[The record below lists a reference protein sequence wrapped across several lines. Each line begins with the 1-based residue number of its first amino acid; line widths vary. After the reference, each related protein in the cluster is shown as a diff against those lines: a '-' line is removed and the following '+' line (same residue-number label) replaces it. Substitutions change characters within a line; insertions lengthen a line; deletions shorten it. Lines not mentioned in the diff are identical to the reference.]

1 MLNETR
7 ALVEVLQ
14 VIYLYYIDIFNIN
27 YYYMLLLYY
36 YYVICILLQDMIGDD
51 RNDINNSLEDSAL

>member
-14 VIYLYYIDIFNIN
+14 VILYITLILYLIQLFYN
-27 YYYMLLLYY
+27 LL
-36 YYVICILLQDMIGDD
+36 CILLQDMIGDD
-51 RNDINNSLEDSAL
+51 RNNINNSLEDTL